1 MEQNEIV
8 SSVLPDYEKELSD
21 KEEQYI
27 GAVRNILNGN
37 NVKDELVRSRIFAK
51 SKAFGRDLLIAG
63 QSKFG
68 GSTEVIEPTAEA
80 VDEVDQ
86 E

>member
-1 MEQNEIV
+1 MVNEQVAI
-8 SSVLPDYEKELSD
+8 VLPDYEKQLSD

-37 NVKDELVRSRIFAK
+37 NVTDELVRSRIFAK

-63 QSKFG
+63 QSNFG
-68 GSTEVIEPTAEA
+68 SVAEA
-80 VDEVDQ
+80 VATVTEDTEDTEDDE
-86 E
+86 

>member
-1 MEQNEIV
+1 MEQNEVV

-37 NVKDELVRSRIFAK
+37 NVTDELVRSRIFAK

-63 QSKFG
+63 QSKFVG
-68 GSTEVIEPTAEA
+68 GVVEPTAEIEEQ
-80 VDEVDQ
+80 DE
-86 E
+86 

>member
-1 MEQNEIV
+1 MNQNEV
-8 SSVLPDYEKELSD
+8 VESVLPDYEKELSD

-51 SKAFGRDLLIAG
+51 SKAFGRDLIIAG
-63 QSKFG
+63 QSNFG
-68 GSTEVIEPTAEA
+68 SIVEPEAELEPEAEA
-80 VDEVDQ
+80 IVE
-86 E
+86 